1 MKRNAILFALMIS
14 CFLPWMR
21 GAVWAQHQEEAA
33 THLWRLI
40 NEARVNPLKAIDQLG
55 IDETLARQALGGNQ
69 WILDQGLPALTRSE
83 MLFRSASDHGQDMIV
98 NHYYS
103 FESLDGRKVRDR
115 IAQAGYQASHS
126 GESLG
131 IVAFKKIF
139 INPIEAADF
148 IFLNLVRDEL
158 NPQLGGQKNIFS
170 SVFKELGLFFEAGSM
185 DLGDG
190 ILFKGYLVV
199 IDFAKPVE
207 PDPCCD
213 DLPLEPPQPPQV
225 EHQDAAALYLW
236 RLINEARVK
245 PLAVI
250 ERLGLD
256 EAEARLALGESEWIL
271 DRGLQPLAVNA
282 QLLESAWKHSEDMIE
297 NLYYSS
303 VSLDGRTIED
313 RVAGT
318 GYEAV
323 TTGESLAVVVFDIAL
338 DPMEAARDIFVR
350 LIKNELNPNIAG
362 QRNIFSQEF
371 SELGIS
377 LFAVTLDVGE
387 GLPVSLYL
395 AVVDFADPVELKA
408 YLIGNVF
415 EDLNGNG
422 FLDSD
427 EGVSGLA
434 AIAGIFGT
442 TEGLNI
448 LTGPLG
454 NYQLA
459 LPPGFVEFFLKDE
472 TGKVLKRQIL
482 FSVDGSIF
490 LDVWLK

>member
-1 MKRNAILFALMIS
+1 MKRYAILFVLMIS

-40 NEARVNPLKAIDQLG
+40 NEARVNPLKAINQLG
-55 IDETLARQALGGNQ
+55 IDETLARQALGANQ

-83 MLFRSASDHGQDMIV
+83 ILFRSASDHGQDMIV

-103 FESLDGRKVRDR
+103 LDSLDGRKVRDR

-139 INPIEAADF
+139 IDPIEAADF
-148 IFLNLVRDEL
+148 VFLNLVRDEL

-170 SVFKELGLFFEAGSM
+170 PLFKDLGLFFEAGSM

-190 ILFKGYLVV
+190 ILFNGYLVV
-199 IDFAKPVE
+199 VDFAQPIE

-213 DLPLEPPQPPQV
+213 DLPLEPPQPPRV
-225 EHQDAAALYLW
+225 ERQDLAAIYLW

-256 EAEARLALGESEWIL
+256 EAEARLALGEDEWIF
-271 DRGLQPLAVNA
+271 DRGLQPLAANG
-282 QLLESAWKHSEDMIE
+282 QLVESAWKHSEDMIE

-303 VSLDGRTIED
+303 VSLDGRAVRD
-313 RVAGT
+313 RVAET

-323 TTGESLAVVVFDIAL
+323 TTGESLAVVGFNVSL
-338 DPMEAARDIFVR
+338 DPMEAARDIFVS

-362 QRNIFSQEF
+362 QRYIFSQKF

-377 LFAVTLDVGE
+377 LLTVTLDVGE
-387 GLPVSLYL
+387 GLPVNLYL
-395 AVVDFADPVELKA
+395 AVVDFADPVELRA
-408 YLIGNVF
+408 YLIGNAF
-415 EDLNGNG
+415 EDLNGDG

-427 EGVSGLA
+427 EGVSGLTA
-434 AIAGIFGT
+434 TAGTFGT
-442 TEGLNI
+442 SESFNI

-459 LPPGFVEFFLKDE
+459 LPAGFVKFFLKDDA
-472 TGKVLKRQIL
+472 GKVLKKQIL